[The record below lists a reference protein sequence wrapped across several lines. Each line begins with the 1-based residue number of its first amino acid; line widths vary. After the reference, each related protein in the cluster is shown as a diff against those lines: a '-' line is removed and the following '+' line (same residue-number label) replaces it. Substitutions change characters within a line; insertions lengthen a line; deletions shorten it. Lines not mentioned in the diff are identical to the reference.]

1 MTESHQV
8 TPDNANPPATTS
20 MNEASHV
27 LSNKSRLLDRDTF
40 VFASLNPCPSRLLL
54 GMLHE
59 TLFDPLVTVAQDLIK
74 N

>member
-1 MTESHQV
+1 
-8 TPDNANPPATTS
+8 

-40 VFASLNPCPSRLLL
+40 VFASLNPSPSRLLL
-54 GMLHE
+54 GMLHG
-59 TLFDPLVTVAQDLIK
+59 TLLDPLVTVAQDLIK